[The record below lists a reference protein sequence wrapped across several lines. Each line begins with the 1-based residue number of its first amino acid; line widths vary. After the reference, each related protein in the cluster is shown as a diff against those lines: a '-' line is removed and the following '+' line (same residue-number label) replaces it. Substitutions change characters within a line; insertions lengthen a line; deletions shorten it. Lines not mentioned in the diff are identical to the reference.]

1 VSNINSVDMEIEMDY
16 DPKELREE
24 ILENVLSIYNYAAAA
39 NDWNSPP
46 KEVEEIMD
54 DIFRLVTLGLEIKE

>member
-1 VSNINSVDMEIEMDY
+1 MEH

-24 ILENVLSIYNYAAAA
+24 ILDNVLSIYNYAAAA
-39 NDWNSPP
+39 NDWVTPP

-54 DIFRLVTLGLEIKE
+54 EIFSLVTLGLGIKE

>member
-1 VSNINSVDMEIEMDY
+1 MNY

-24 ILENVLSIYNYAAAA
+24 ILDNVLNIYNYAAAA
-39 NDWNSPP
+39 NDWNKPP

-54 DIFRLVTLGLEIKE
+54 DIFRLITVGLNIKE